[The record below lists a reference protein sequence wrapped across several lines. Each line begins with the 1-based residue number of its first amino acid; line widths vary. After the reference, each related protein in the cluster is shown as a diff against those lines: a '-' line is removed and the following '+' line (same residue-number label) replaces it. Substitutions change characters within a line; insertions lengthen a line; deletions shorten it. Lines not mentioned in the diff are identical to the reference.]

1 MSAACKVEFL
11 TKGCECL
18 TDPMDPTNPICAY
31 VSTDNGLVYPCDV
44 GCCQPN
50 CGTKKGHLPRMDVEF
65 RPTFGGTIPPGFNV
79 NSTDTV
85 DGKPVIEIFKSTGT
99 QIVYAGATGQNTN
112 VLNITNV
119 APISNNTTNNNNTN
133 TVIG

>member
-1 MSAACKVEFL
+1 MYYYGASYYGAASYLL
-11 TKGCECL
+11 T
-18 TDPMDPTNPICAY
+18 TT
-31 VSTDNGLVYPCDV
+31 STITGSIAEIQDF
-44 GCCQPN
+44 
-50 CGTKKGHLPRMDVEF
+50 LPRGLDNLWYSGCKMSS
-65 RPTFGGTIPPGFNV
+65 PGFNV